1 MSRRAICLLAAALVG
16 LTACPDDGPETPPS
30 AGPATGSVVS
40 PPPGVPDP
48 KLVPVGT
55 LLREGATPD
64 AVLYG
69 ELNGVAPEEIVV
81 QSSIPAQDPTL
92 PPPPYLEAFAW
103 DPAEDTWLRVFD
115 ASTYEDP
122 AIRPGT
128 ILAAAETIGQSV
140 PFLQLIDFAEDGTP
154 ELAVG
159 VQSYGAALGPLDLWI
174 LSWPSEAFAVE
185 FTRSTHRGGQLS
197 FAGRRVTLEAGL
209 YAPDDP
215 GCCPSRIETVVV
227 GWDPET
233 ERIVVLERTEREAP
247 EG

>member
-1 MSRRAICLLAAALVG
+1 MSRRAIFLLAAALVG
-16 LTACPDDGPETPPS
+16 LTACPDDGPEAPPT
-30 AGPATGSVVS
+30 AGPATGSVS
-40 PPPGVPDP
+40 PPPDVPDP

-55 LLREGATPD
+55 LLRQDATPE

-81 QSSIPAQDPTL
+81 LSSTPAQDPTL
-92 PPPPYLEAFAW
+92 PPSPYLDAFAW
-103 DPAEDTWLRVFD
+103 DPAEEAWVQAFD

-122 AIRPGT
+122 ATRPGPILAAPGT
-128 ILAAAETIGQSV
+128 IGQTV
-140 PFLQLIDFAEDGTP
+140 PFLQLIDFAEDRTP

-185 FTRSTHRGGQLS
+185 FARSTQRGGQLS
-197 FAGRRVTLEAGL
+197 FAGRKVTLEAGL

-227 GWDPET
+227 GWDPEI